1 MDSSMDKETARQ
13 EIAGMREWARES
25 CGIPATE
32 VLGFRNP

>member
-1 MDSSMDKETARQ
+1 MDNETARQ